1 VNNFKVTVQT
11 ITLDQLLQN
20 LVKVLRLCLLNG
32 AVYYIRGAFLHAK
45 LVDFT
50 KELRNEILA
59 DLFVPKLKSLLESI
73 VPVGVLS

>member
-1 VNNFKVTVQT
+1 
-11 ITLDQLLQN
+11 
-20 LVKVLRLCLLNG
+20 
-32 AVYYIRGAFLHAK
+32 LHAK